1 MPQELTDL
9 QSQATARGWRRLTN
23 GQGWEIPK
31 LLVQPIVGKDGRF
44 RATNAT
50 KAGYCAQCFAPKV
63 ADYEDPACCDLTRI
77 EWLCR
82 LVDVEADV
90 EAAVLSHRDAR
101 RGYAVVREVHSA

>member
-44 RATNAT
+44 RATNA
-50 KAGYCAQCFAPKV
+50 AGFF
-63 ADYEDPACCDLTRI
+63 DFSGS
-77 EWLCR
+77 
-82 LVDVEADV
+82 EADCLRV
-90 EAAVLSHRDAR
+90 ALANPRYR
-101 RGYAVVREVHSA
+101 